1 MCRAAPPPSTPAPC
15 GGARSR
21 WLRRAP
27 DQNLTMTEED
37 TDLVRLTVRL
47 SPATHERLRE
57 VSHLARRRPAEVARH
72 LLTEAL
78 SMENSPA
85 VPRPAPPNK
94 TELSEPA
101 IQLLDTLQASI
112 SNLSQLHSH
121 ALDLGDP
128 LARLAVENGPLE
140 RLQIRLRALGLD
152 AKKGLLTP
160 EDAARYLTS
169 FADQAAALNSL
180 ARRLNQNASQVVPAE
195 WHPVLVGLQKAT
207 EQAN

>member
-1 MCRAAPPPSTPAPC
+1 MH
-15 GGARSR
+15 
-21 WLRRAP
+21 
-27 DQNLTMTEED
+27 DED
-37 TDLVRLTVRL
+37 SDLVRLTLRL
-47 SPATHERLRE
+47 TAPIHERLRE

-78 SMENSPA
+78 SMNSPTL
-85 VPRPAPPNK
+85 PKPAPPTK
-94 TELSEPA
+94 TELSAPA

-121 ALDLGDP
+121 ALGLGDP

-140 RLQIRLRALGLD
+140 RLQIRFRALGLD

-180 ARRLNQNASQVVPAE
+180 ARRLNQNASQVALAE

-207 EQAN
+207 EQTN